1 MRKDMKQKT
10 LDYIVA
16 MALVVAYAMGIGRDT
31 SGEINYAI
39 APLAIMAIGAGVSA
53 LGQGIASIF
62 GNRKKKKA
70 LRRLNQQY
78 DAMIEDTEDRINA
91 DFLDRADSKNA
102 IRKVEESNK
111 EALRQLNT
119 DAIRRGATD
128 EAKVAM
134 ANKLSQ
140 RTADV
145 VGELSSIGEQY
156 KDRLRDRKQSLQ
168 EQKAAQNF
176 QIDSDTSGIDAFSSA
191 ISGVGN
197 AAIGLAGTMGNTSA
211 TPTASTTPTPNPMSQ
226 LDKEAIA
233 KMGNVINATKGGVIE
248 AQYKVHQDAFT
259 KQLQKRYGR

>member
-1 MRKDMKQKT
+1 MKHKT

-16 MALVVAYAMGIGRDT
+16 MVLVVAYAMGIGRDT
-31 SGEINYAI
+31 SGEYQSSSLI
-39 APLAIMAIGAGVSA
+39 AMGVIAGISA

-62 GNRKKKKA
+62 GNRKKKRA

-168 EQKAAQNF
+168 ENKAAQNF
-176 QIDSDTSGIDAFSSA
+176 QIDSDTSGLDAFSSA
-191 ISGVGN
+191 IGQVGN
-197 AAIGLAGTMGNTSA
+197 AAIGLAGATSG
-211 TPTASTTPTPNPMSQ
+211 TPTPNSMSQ
-226 LDKEAIA
+226 EAISRQLDNQATA
-233 KMGNVINATKGGVIE
+233 KMGNVINATIGGLETAAYDMSRKGF
-248 AQYKVHQDAFT
+248 Q
-259 KQLQKRYGR
+259 KQIRQKGYGGY

>member
-1 MRKDMKQKT
+1 MKHKT

-16 MALVVAYAMGIGRDT
+16 VALVVAYAMGIGRDT
-31 SGEINYAI
+31 SGEYQSSSLI
-39 APLAIMAIGAGVSA
+39 AMGVIAGISA

-62 GNRKKKKA
+62 GNRKKKRA
-70 LRRLNQQY
+70 LQRLNQQY
-78 DAMIEDTEDRINA
+78 DAMIADTDDRINA

-134 ANKLSQ
+134 ATKLSQ

-191 ISGVGN
+191 ISEVGN
-197 AAIGLAGTMGNTSA
+197 AAIGMAGTMGSTSA
-211 TPTASTTPTPNPMSQ
+211 TPTASTTPTPT
-226 LDKEAIA
+226 AI
-233 KMGNVINATKGGVIE
+233 KNDLGGVKA
-248 AQYKVHQDAFT
+248 AQQKVHQDAFNE
-259 KQLQKRYGR
+259 QLQKRYGR

>member
-16 MALVVAYAMGIGRDT
+16 VALVVAYAMGIGRDT
-31 SGEINYAI
+31 SGEYQSSSLI
-39 APLAIMAIGAGVSA
+39 AMGVIAGISA

-78 DAMIEDTEDRINA
+78 DAMIADTDDRINA

-197 AAIGLAGTMGNTSA
+197 AAISMAGTMGSTSA
-211 TPTASTTPTPNPMSQ
+211 TPTASTTPTPT
-226 LDKEAIA
+226 AI
-233 KMGNVINATKGGVIE
+233 KNDLGGVKA
-248 AQYKVHQDAFT
+248 AQQKVHQDAFNE
-259 KQLQKRYGR
+259 QLQKRYGR

>member
-1 MRKDMKQKT
+1 MKQKT

-16 MALVVAYAMGIGRDT
+16 VALVAAYAMGIGRDT
-31 SGEINYAI
+31 SGEISYAI
-39 APLAIMAIGAGVSA
+39 APLAIMGIGAAISA

-62 GNRKKKKA
+62 GNRKKKRA

-78 DAMIEDTEDRINA
+78 DTMIADTDDRINA
-91 DFLDRADSKNA
+91 NFLDRADSKNA

-119 DAIRRGATD
+119 DAIRRGSTD

-197 AAIGLAGTMGNTSA
+197 AAISMAGTMGSTSA
-211 TPTASTTPTPNPMSQ
+211 TPTASTTPTPT
-226 LDKEAIA
+226 AI
-233 KMGNVINATKGGVIE
+233 KSDLGGVKA
-248 AQYKVHQDAFT
+248 AQQKVYQDAFNE
-259 KQLQKRYGR
+259 QLQKRYGR

>member
-16 MALVVAYAMGIGRDT
+16 VALVVAYAMGIGRDT
-31 SGEINYAI
+31 SGEYQSSSLI
-39 APLAIMAIGAGVSA
+39 AMGVIAGISA

-62 GNRKKKKA
+62 GNRKKKRA
-70 LRRLNQQY
+70 LQRLNQQY
-78 DAMIEDTEDRINA
+78 DAMIADTDDRINA

-119 DAIRRGATD
+119 DAIRRGSTD

-134 ANKLSQ
+134 ATKLSQ

-191 ISGVGN
+191 ISQVGN
-197 AAIGLAGTMGNTSA
+197 AAIGIAGATSG
-211 TPTASTTPTPNPMSQ
+211 TPTPNPMSQ
-226 LDKEAIA
+226 EAISRQLTQQTTE
-233 KMGNVINATKGGVIE
+233 KMNDYINATKDSI
-248 AQYKVHQDAFT
+248 KVNGAKKFPN
-259 KQLQKRYGR
+259 LNGYGR

>member
-1 MRKDMKQKT
+1 MKHKT

-16 MALVVAYAMGIGRDT
+16 VALVVAYAMGIGRDT
-31 SGEINYAI
+31 SGEIRYAI

-62 GNRKKKKA
+62 GNRKKKRA
-70 LRRLNQQY
+70 LQRLNQQY
-78 DAMIEDTEDRINA
+78 DAMIADTDDRINA
-91 DFLDRADSKNA
+91 NFLDRADSKNA

-168 EQKAAQNF
+168 ENKAAQNF

-191 ISGVGN
+191 ISQVGN
-197 AAIGLAGTMGNTSA
+197 AAIGIAGATSG
-211 TPTASTTPTPNPMSQ
+211 TPTPNPMSQ
-226 LDKEAIA
+226 EAISRQLTQQTTE
-233 KMGNVINATKGGVIE
+233 KMNDYINATKDSI
-248 AQYKVHQDAFT
+248 KVNGAKKFPN
-259 KQLQKRYGR
+259 LNGYGR

>member
-1 MRKDMKQKT
+1 MKQKT

-16 MALVVAYAMGIGRDT
+16 VALVVAYAMGIGRDT
-31 SGEINYAI
+31 TGDINYAI
-39 APLAIMAIGAGVSA
+39 GPLTIMAIGAGISA
-53 LGQGIASIF
+53 LGQGVASIF
-62 GNRKKKKA
+62 GNRKKKRA

-78 DAMIEDTEDRINA
+78 DTMIADTDDRINA

-119 DAIRRGATD
+119 DAIRRGSTD

-145 VGELSSIGEQY
+145 VSELSSIGEQY

-168 EQKAAQNF
+168 ENKAAQNF

-191 ISGVGN
+191 ISQVGN

-211 TPTASTTPTPNPMSQ
+211 TPTASTTPTPT
-226 LDKEAIA
+226 AI
-233 KMGNVINATKGGVIE
+233 KSDLGGVKA
-248 AQYKVHQDAFT
+248 AQHKVYQDSFNE
-259 KQLQKRYGR
+259 QLQKPYGRQKNI

>member
-1 MRKDMKQKT
+1 MRKDMKHKT

-16 MALVVAYAMGIGRDT
+16 VALVVAYAMGIGRDT

-39 APLAIMAIGAGVSA
+39 DPLTIMAIGAGVSA

-62 GNRKKKKA
+62 GNRKKKRA

-119 DAIRRGATD
+119 DAIRRGSTD

-197 AAIGLAGTMGNTSA
+197 AAISMAGTMGSTSA
-211 TPTASTTPTPNPMSQ
+211 TPTASTTPTPT
-226 LDKEAIA
+226 AI
-233 KMGNVINATKGGVIE
+233 KNDLGGVKA
-248 AQYKVHQDAFT
+248 AQQKVHQDAFNE
-259 KQLQKRYGR
+259 QLQKRYGR

>member
-1 MRKDMKQKT
+1 MKQKT

-16 MALVVAYAMGIGRDT
+16 VALVVAYAMGIGRDT
-31 SGEINYAI
+31 SGEYQSSSLI
-39 APLAIMAIGAGVSA
+39 AMGVIAGISA

-78 DAMIEDTEDRINA
+78 DAMIADTDDRINA

-145 VGELSSIGEQY
+145 VGELSNIGEQY

-197 AAIGLAGTMGNTSA
+197 AAISMAGTMGSTSA
-211 TPTASTTPTPNPMSQ
+211 TPTASTTPTPT
-226 LDKEAIA
+226 AI
-233 KMGNVINATKGGVIE
+233 KNDLGGVKA
-248 AQYKVHQDAFT
+248 AQQKVHQDAFNE
-259 KQLQKRYGR
+259 QLQKRYGR

>member
-1 MRKDMKQKT
+1 MRKDMKHKT

-16 MALVVAYAMGIGRDT
+16 VALVVAYAMGIGRDT
-31 SGEINYAI
+31 SGEYQSSSLI
-39 APLAIMAIGAGVSA
+39 AMGVIAGLSA

-62 GNRKKKKA
+62 GNRKKKRA
-70 LRRLNQQY
+70 LQRLNQQY
-78 DAMIEDTEDRINA
+78 DAMIADTDDRINA

-119 DAIRRGATD
+119 DAIRRGSTD

-191 ISGVGN
+191 IGQVGN
-197 AAIGLAGTMGNTSA
+197 AAISMAGTMGNTSA
-211 TPTASTTPTPNPMSQ
+211 TPTASTTPTPT
-226 LDKEAIA
+226 AI
-233 KMGNVINATKGGVIE
+233 KNDLGGVKA
-248 AQYKVHQDAFT
+248 AQHKVYQDSFNE
-259 KQLQKRYGR
+259 QLGYGRQKNTI

>member
-1 MRKDMKQKT
+1 MKQKT

-16 MALVVAYAMGIGRDT
+16 VALVVAYAMGIGRDT
-31 SGEINYAI
+31 SGEYQSSSLI
-39 APLAIMAIGAGVSA
+39 AMGVIAGISA

-62 GNRKKKKA
+62 GNRKKKRA
-70 LRRLNQQY
+70 LQRLNQQY
-78 DAMIEDTEDRINA
+78 DAMIADTDDRINA
-91 DFLDRADSKNA
+91 NFLDRADSKNA

-119 DAIRRGATD
+119 DAIRRGSTD

-191 ISGVGN
+191 ISQVGN
-197 AAIGLAGTMGNTSA
+197 AAIGLAGATSG
-211 TPTASTTPTPNPMSQ
+211 TPTPNPMSQ
-226 LDKEAIA
+226 EAISRQLTQQTTE
-233 KMGNVINATKGGVIE
+233 KMNDYINATKDSI
-248 AQYKVHQDAFT
+248 KVNGAKKFPN
-259 KQLQKRYGR
+259 LNGYGR

>member
-16 MALVVAYAMGIGRDT
+16 VALVVAYAMGIGRDT
-31 SGEINYAI
+31 SGEYQSSSLI
-39 APLAIMAIGAGVSA
+39 AMGVIAGISA

-78 DAMIEDTEDRINA
+78 DAMIADTDDRINA

-145 VGELSSIGEQY
+145 VGELSNIGEQY

-197 AAIGLAGTMGNTSA
+197 AAISMAGTMGSTSA
-211 TPTASTTPTPNPMSQ
+211 TPTASTTPTPT
-226 LDKEAIA
+226 AI
-233 KMGNVINATKGGVIE
+233 KNDLGGVKA
-248 AQYKVHQDAFT
+248 AQQKVHQDAFNE
-259 KQLQKRYGR
+259 QLQKRYGR

>member
-1 MRKDMKQKT
+1 MKHKT
-10 LDYIVA
+10 LDYIVTV
-16 MALVVAYAMGIGRDT
+16 ALVVAYAMGIGRDT

-70 LRRLNQQY
+70 LQRLNKQY
-78 DAMIEDTEDRINA
+78 DAMIADTDDRINA
-91 DFLDRADSKNA
+91 NFLDRADSKNA

-168 EQKAAQNF
+168 ENKAAQNF

-191 ISGVGN
+191 ISQVGN
-197 AAIGLAGTMGNTSA
+197 AAISMAGAMGSTSA
-211 TPTASTTPTPNPMSQ
+211 KPTATTVKVKPITMDPSAIV
-226 LDKEAIA
+226 EAGRDIGA
-233 KMGNVINATKGGVIE
+233 KNFEKRVRADINNSKNQNGYGG
-248 AQYKVHQDAFT
+248 Y
-259 KQLQKRYGR
+259 

>member
-1 MRKDMKQKT
+1 MKQKT

-16 MALVVAYAMGIGRDT
+16 VALVVAYAMGIGRDT
-31 SGEINYAI
+31 SGEYQSSSLI
-39 APLAIMAIGAGVSA
+39 AMGVIAGISA

-78 DAMIEDTEDRINA
+78 DAMIADTDDRINA

-197 AAIGLAGTMGNTSA
+197 AAISMAGTMGSTSA
-211 TPTASTTPTPNPMSQ
+211 TPTASTTPTPT
-226 LDKEAIA
+226 AI
-233 KMGNVINATKGGVIE
+233 KNDLGGVKA
-248 AQYKVHQDAFT
+248 AQQKVHQDAFNE
-259 KQLQKRYGR
+259 QLQKRYGR

>member
-16 MALVVAYAMGIGRDT
+16 VALVAAYAMGIGRDT
-31 SGEINYAI
+31 SGEISYAI
-39 APLAIMAIGAGVSA
+39 APLAIMGIGAAISA

-62 GNRKKKKA
+62 GNRKKKRA

-78 DAMIEDTEDRINA
+78 DAMIADTDDRINA
-91 DFLDRADSKNA
+91 NFLDRADSKNA

-119 DAIRRGATD
+119 DAIRRGSTD

-145 VGELSSIGEQY
+145 VSELSGIGEQY
-156 KDRLRDRKQSLQ
+156 KDKLRDRKQSLQ
-168 EQKAAQNF
+168 EQKAANNF

-191 ISGVGN
+191 ISEVGN
-197 AAIGLAGTMGNTSA
+197 AAIGLAGATSG
-211 TPTASTTPTPNPMSQ
+211 TPTPNPMSQ
-226 LDKEAIA
+226 EAIGSELTKQA
-233 KMGNVINATKGGVIE
+233 TSKMGDYINATKDSI
-248 AQYKVHQDAFT
+248 KVNGAKKFPN
-259 KQLQKRYGR
+259 LNYYGK

>member
-1 MRKDMKQKT
+1 MKHKT

-16 MALVVAYAMGIGRDT
+16 VALVVAYAMGIGRDT
-31 SGEINYAI
+31 SGEYQSSSLI
-39 APLAIMAIGAGVSA
+39 AMGVIAGISA

-62 GNRKKKKA
+62 GNRKKKRA
-70 LRRLNQQY
+70 LQRLNQQY
-78 DAMIEDTEDRINA
+78 DAMIADTDDRINA

-119 DAIRRGATD
+119 DAIRRGSTD
-128 EAKVAM
+128 EAKVSM
-134 ANKLSQ
+134 ATKLSQ

-168 EQKAAQNF
+168 ENKAAQNF

-191 ISGVGN
+191 ISQVGN
-197 AAIGLAGTMGNTSA
+197 AAISMAGTMGSTSA
-211 TPTASTTPTPNPMSQ
+211 KPTATTTPTPT
-226 LDKEAIA
+226 AI
-233 KMGNVINATKGGVIE
+233 KNDLGGVKA
-248 AQYKVHQDAFT
+248 AQQKVHQDAFNE
-259 KQLQKRYGR
+259 QMQKRYGR

>member
-1 MRKDMKQKT
+1 MKHKT

-16 MALVVAYAMGIGRDT
+16 VALVVAYAMGIGRDT
-31 SGEINYAI
+31 SGEYQSSSLI
-39 APLAIMAIGAGVSA
+39 AMGVIAGISA

-62 GNRKKKKA
+62 GNRKKKRA

-78 DAMIEDTEDRINA
+78 DAMIADTDDRINA
-91 DFLDRADSKNA
+91 NFLDRADSKNA

-168 EQKAAQNF
+168 ENKAAQNF

-191 ISGVGN
+191 ISQVGN
-197 AAIGLAGTMGNTSA
+197 AAIGIAGATSG
-211 TPTASTTPTPNPMSQ
+211 TPTPNPMSQ
-226 LDKEAIA
+226 EAISRQLTQQTTE
-233 KMGNVINATKGGVIE
+233 KMNDYINATKDSI
-248 AQYKVHQDAFT
+248 KVNGAKKFPN
-259 KQLQKRYGR
+259 LNGYGR